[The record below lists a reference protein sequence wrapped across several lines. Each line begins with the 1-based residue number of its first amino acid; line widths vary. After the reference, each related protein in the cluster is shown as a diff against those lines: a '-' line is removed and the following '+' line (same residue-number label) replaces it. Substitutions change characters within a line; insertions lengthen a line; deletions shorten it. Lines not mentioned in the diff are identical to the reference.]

1 MTTSRAVKTLLKH
14 TANFIIQAETDGE
27 EYETD
32 EELIAGFTDY
42 LKMIGGEEKPAKKA
56 RRTPPAPPA
65 SYSNDWWTRVIVAVF
80 CTFPCWLFSGSK
92 KNQKKKG

>member
-1 MTTSRAVKTLLKH
+1 MQTSRCVKTLLKH

-32 EELIAGFTDY
+32 EALIASFVDY
-42 LKMIGGEEKPAKKA
+42 LKMISAGGKPVKKQ
-56 RRTPPAPPA
+56 RPKQAPPA

-80 CTFPCWLFSGSK
+80 CTFPCWLFQGAK
-92 KNQKKKG
+92 KAQKTRG